1 VTRVNYSFTKS
12 PTLSLNERWANVLL
26 NKVGSMRATI
36 LRALVASACAL
47 GLFQQ
52 AHAQDAGTWVERGE
66 ALARRVQAE
75 SLIVTDSTREE
86 RLLAADR
93 AQGEERLQQL
103 YDIAADDFIGSD
115 AAAAHQSLAALE
127 REATTHSSR
136 RFTAMAAL
144 LRAYAP
150 ALEGDYVAVRR
161 NLAPLLR
168 NERDPLVRAA
178 GERLHAYALTDLGLF
193 GNSLEAA
200 RGGLLHLPDDVAT
213 RTLRSGLHDAMA
225 YNSVRVGDYQTAL
238 HHLERTVELD
248 IAAGKPVDGVVIVNN
263 LSTMMAQGG
272 FIPEAQRLT
281 AIHADVAARSGQP
294 RMQFFASMLCARVN
308 FLAGAYELAL
318 RCADQGRAIAGAP
331 PEYLTRLLIFRAHAL
346 ARLSRGEEARA
357 ALTELRTLAAE
368 RGDPGLD
375 ERLDLIE
382 PEVLNA
388 EGRYQEAFA
397 ALRTAHEAAANRLM
411 TSFNDGVRELRA
423 TMESEVADAEQRAQ
437 AQAMRS
443 ELQQQTLE
451 KMTFATLLAG
461 ACFIAVLVIALLIY
475 RSRRSMLKA
484 VSRAEEVLARR
495 GGEAAAPANDRAAR
509 ETPTRR
515 LGHILDEIERRDVEL
530 ARAFDQLEAARI
542 AAESANIA
550 KSQFLAT
557 MSHELRTPLN
567 AIIGY
572 TEILMESAEDRS
584 ADDEL
589 GDLRRVHG
597 AGHRLLAL
605 INDVLDLSKIEAG
618 AMEVRAERVSIDS
631 LVAEAVATVKPA
643 AAINGSAIIVEA
655 ETALGAADT
664 DGFKLSQCLLNLL
677 SNAAKFTK
685 DGQIKLRA
693 CREDDWLVFEVIDTG
708 IGISLDAQKR
718 LFQPFVQADA
728 STTRAF
734 GGTGLGLAITRRLA
748 RLLGG
753 DVTVRSAP
761 SQGSAFTLRVPA
773 ALPAQQVPAN
783 LEQRDAA

>member
-1 VTRVNYSFTKS
+1 
-12 PTLSLNERWANVLL
+12 
-26 NKVGSMRATI
+26 MRASI
-36 LRALVASACAL
+36 LRALVVGVCAL
-47 GLFQQ
+47 GLSQ
-52 AHAQDAGTWVERGE
+52 HAQAQEAESWVARGE
-66 ALARRVQAE
+66 ALARRIHAE
-75 SLIVTDSTREE
+75 NLIFTQSAHQDRI
-86 RLLAADR
+86 AAAAR
-93 AQGEERLQQL
+93 ATGEDRLQRL
-103 YDIAADDFIGSD
+103 YDLASDDYIGSD
-115 AAAAHQSLAALE
+115 SEAAAQSLAALE
-127 REATTHSSR
+127 REATAQTNR

-168 NERDPLVRAA
+168 DEHDLLVRAA

-200 RGGLLHLPDDVAT
+200 RSGLLHLPDSPAT

-225 YNSVRVGDYQTAL
+225 YNSVRVGDYETAL
-238 HHLERTVELD
+238 YHLERTVELES
-248 IAAGKPVDGVVIVNN
+248 AAGKPVDGVVIVNN
-263 LSTMMAQGG
+263 IAIMFAQAG
-272 FIPEAQRLT
+272 FVSEAQRLL
-281 AIHADVAARSGQP
+281 ALHGDIANRSGIP
-294 RMQFFASMLCARVN
+294 RMHFFAAMLCARVN
-308 FLAGAYELAL
+308 FAAGAYEASIS
-318 RCADQGRAIAGAP
+318 CSNTGAAIAGAP
-331 PEYLTRLLIFRAHAL
+331 PEYITRLLIYRAHAL

-357 ALTELRTLAAE
+357 ALTELRALAAE
-368 RGDPGLD
+368 RGDPDLN

-397 ALRTAHEAAANRLM
+397 ALRTAHEAAAGRLM

-451 KMTFATLLAG
+451 KMAFATLLAC
-461 ACFIAVLVIALLIY
+461 ACFIGVLLIAMLIY
-475 RSRRSMLKA
+475 RSRRNMLKA

-495 GGEAAAPANDRAAR
+495 GGSVVAPANDRSSR

-515 LGHILDEIERRDVEL
+515 LAHILDEIERRDVEL
-530 ARAFDQLEAARI
+530 ARAFEQLEAARI

-572 TEILMESAEDRS
+572 TEMLMETAEERG

-589 GDLRRVHG
+589 GDLRRVHA

-618 AMEVRAERVSIDS
+618 AMEVSAERVNVDAM
-631 LVAEAVATVKPA
+631 VADAVATVKPA
-643 AAINGSAIIVEA
+643 AAANGTAICVETEA
-655 ETALGAADT
+655 ALGLADT
-664 DGFKLSQCLLNLL
+664 DGLKLSQCLLNLL

-693 CREDDWLVFEVIDTG
+693 RREDDQLLFEVVDTG
-708 IGISLDAQKR
+708 VGISPEAQKR

-753 DVTVRSAP
+753 DVTVKSALG
-761 SQGSAFTLRVPA
+761 QGSAFTLRVPVK
-773 ALPAQQVPAN
+773 LPAEQSPAN
-783 LEQRDAA
+783 AEQRDAA